1 MSARLWDSDH
11 KDRSVFVEVL
21 GNRRD
26 YPARSVEVFRKSRR
40 KALSLRNEM
49 SWTPKIGQGP
59 KVENR
64 CLKEKACKG
73 SGSSTRQRSRQK
85 SHWKRLR
92 GSVQFKNWL
101 HITGYIRIKS
111 RIGKNSW
118 SRKLRKFSRAA
129 GFMVTKLWSK
139 KKRSSISRSE
149 SCRWNWTGFKKS
161 LGSCDAER
169 ETRMHRRGSEDIE
182 HRAEVPTDR
191 TAALDVV
198 LHTAERDG
206 GESEADAALG
216 SAIHA
221 HAVLRKPTHGD
232 CAGTAGLDGQSQTD
246 SATHAADGHRSDLS

>member
-1 MSARLWDSDH
+1 MGQRKQYTAGFKAR
-11 KDRSVFVEVL
+11 VL
-21 GNRRD
+21 
-26 YPARSVEVFRKSRR
+26 
-40 KALSLRNEM
+40 
-49 SWTPKIGQGP
+49 
-59 KVENR
+59 
-64 CLKEKACKG
+64 
-73 SGSSTRQRSRQK
+73 
-85 SHWKRLR
+85 WKRSKANEPSR
-92 GSVQFKNWL
+92 NWRPA
-101 HITGYIRIKS
+101 TAFIRIKS
-111 RIGKNSW
+111 QIGKSSW
-118 SRKLRKFSRAA
+118 LQKLQRFSPVVA
-129 GFMVTKLWSK
+129 FTTTTLWSK

-221 HAVLRKPTHGD
+221 HAVSRKPTHGD

-246 SATHAADGHRSDLS
+246 SATHAADGHRSDLSETAAVGSCARSSDLSVPAARSGNHAT